1 MASFQRV
8 IVSANPGTHMLYDSK
23 AVGLPSLRATRSN
36 PDCVVARAARNNGSE
51 HPGMSFRD
59 IYAILSILL
68 HVSAADS
75 ECPALS
81 EADEGWKRESGVG
94 WLKRVKPQAASPKL
108 PTLRFRG
115 KIVLGFAVVLAISA
129 ASLGI
134 AWLGFQRISDGV
146 MSYRNSVA
154 EADLARNID
163 RELISYQSLARYYVV
178 TGKED
183 DAQAALTAEA
193 SLREAILQSMKGSTN
208 PARTEQIVK
217 LEREFRIFTKIFAD
231 ILKVK
236 RESALL
242 TQNQLTRGGAMLRYK
257 FDDLASNAAEAELPA
272 VELGAKQVI
281 AQYLSVVA
289 LANTFVIN
297 SDQAVASSALAR
309 LKFVENSLHA
319 IASSD
324 AKIVVAM
331 QEIDGLLGEYRQTL
345 GKLVD
350 NAKSIDEFVTEMTES
365 GAAIMQGSSAMKA
378 DLLSDQQRLES
389 ESDATVHET
398 ERMVAMLAAGGFI
411 FGGLLALMLG
421 KGISKPMTA
430 MCKAM
435 RELAGGNFD
444 VVLPGLGRNDELG
457 EMAGAVEEFKL
468 QAIAKAERDAAAHE
482 AQNRAAS
489 EARRAELIRFADNFE
504 AAVGAIVSNVSA
516 SAVQLESAADT
527 LTRTAEITE
536 DLAGQVAGASEEA
549 STNMQSVAAATEEL
563 SQSVDEIGRRVRE
576 SNRIAEGA
584 VLQAQQ
590 TDARIGKLTRAAQQI
605 GDVVKLITAI
615 AEQTNL
621 LALNATIEAARAG
634 EAGRGFA
641 VVASEVKSLASQTAK
656 ATDEISSH
664 IAGMQDATRESVTAI
679 KEIGHTIGQISK
691 VASSIA
697 SAVEQQS
704 SATQEIARSV
714 QGVALGTQEVA
725 GNITQVN
732 RGATETGS
740 ASEEVLNSA
749 KTLSSESARLRQELD
764 RFMTTIRAA

>member
-1 MASFQRV
+1 M
-8 IVSANPGTHMLYDSK
+8 
-23 AVGLPSLRATRSN
+23 GL
-36 PDCVVARAARNNGSE
+36 
-51 HPGMSFRD
+51 
-59 IYAILSILL
+59 
-68 HVSAADS
+68 
-75 ECPALS
+75 
-81 EADEGWKRESGVG
+81 
-94 WLKRVKPQAASPKL
+94 LKRVRPQSVSLKL

-115 KIVLGFAVVLAISA
+115 KVLFGFAVVLAISA

-178 TGKED
+178 TAKED
-183 DAQAALTAEA
+183 DAKAALSAEA
-193 SLREAILQSMKGSTN
+193 SLRDAILQSMKGAIN
-208 PARTEQIVK
+208 PARIEQIVK

-242 TQNQLTRGGAMLRYK
+242 TQNQLTRGGTMLRYK
-257 FDDLASNAAEAELPA
+257 FDDLASNAAEAGLPA
-272 VELGAKQVI
+272 VEFGAKQVI
-281 AQYLSVVA
+281 SQYLSVIA

-297 SDQAVASSALAR
+297 SDQTVASSALAL
-309 LKFVENSLHA
+309 LKFVENSLRA
-319 IASSD
+319 ISSND
-324 AKIVVAM
+324 EKIVVAIK
-331 QEIDGLLGEYRQTL
+331 EIFGLLEEYRQSL
-345 GKLVD
+345 SKLID
-350 NAKSIDEFVTEMTES
+350 NAKGIEELVAEMADS
-365 GAAIMQGSSAMKA
+365 AGAITQGSNVMKA
-378 DLLSDQQRLES
+378 DLLSDQQRLEN
-389 ESDATVHET
+389 ESDATVRET
-398 ERMVAMLAAGGFI
+398 ERMVLMLAAGGFLL
-411 FGGLLALMLG
+411 GGALALMLG
-421 KGISKPMTA
+421 RGISRPMTA

-444 VVLPGLGRNDELG
+444 VVLPGLGRKDELG

-468 QAIAKAERDAAAHE
+468 QAIAKAERDAAAHD
-482 AQNRAAS
+482 AQNRTAS

-504 AAVGAIVSNVSA
+504 TAVGAIVSNVSA
-516 SAVQLESAADT
+516 SAVQLESAAGT

-536 DLAGQVAGASEEA
+536 ELSGQVAGASEEA
-549 STNMQSVAAATEEL
+549 STNMQSVAAATEQL

-576 SNRIAEGA
+576 SNRIAEAA

-641 VVASEVKSLASQTAK
+641 VVAAEVKSLANQTAK

-664 IAGMQDATRESVTAI
+664 IAGMQDATQESVAAI
-679 KEIGHTIGQISK
+679 KEIGQTIGQISK
-691 VASSIA
+691 IASTIA

-714 QGVALGTQEVA
+714 QSVALGTQEVA

-749 KTLSSESARLRQELD
+749 QTLSTESTRLRQELD

>member
-1 MASFQRV
+1 
-8 IVSANPGTHMLYDSK
+8 
-23 AVGLPSLRATRSN
+23 
-36 PDCVVARAARNNGSE
+36 
-51 HPGMSFRD
+51 
-59 IYAILSILL
+59 
-68 HVSAADS
+68 
-75 ECPALS
+75 
-81 EADEGWKRESGVG
+81 
-94 WLKRVKPQAASPKL
+94 
-108 PTLRFRG
+108 LRFRG

-146 MSYRNSVA
+146 MLYRNSVT

-183 DAQAALTAEA
+183 DAKSASTAEA
-193 SLREAILQSMKGSTN
+193 SLKDAILQSMKSSTN
-208 PARTEQIVK
+208 PARIEQIVK
-217 LEREFRIFTKIFAD
+217 LEREFRTFTKIFAE

-236 RESALL
+236 RDSALL
-242 TQNQLTRGGAMLRYK
+242 TQNQLMRGGTLLRYK

-272 VELGAKQVI
+272 VELGAKQVTS
-281 AQYLSVVA
+281 QYLSVVT

-297 SDQAVASSALAR
+297 SDQTVAASALAR
-309 LKFVENSLHA
+309 LKFVENSLRA
-319 IASSD
+319 ISTAND
-324 AKIVVAM
+324 KIVAAIT
-331 QEIDGLLGEYRQTL
+331 EISGMLDEYRETL
-345 GKLVD
+345 SKLIANSKEIEELV
-350 NAKSIDEFVTEMTES
+350 AEMADS
-365 GAAIMQGSSAMKA
+365 AAAITQGSNAMKA
-378 DLLSDQQRLES
+378 DLLSDQQRLEI

-398 ERMVAMLAAGGFI
+398 ERLVAMLAAGGFI
-411 FGGLLALMLG
+411 LGGVLALMLG
-421 KGISKPMTA
+421 KGISRPMTA

-457 EMAGAVEEFKL
+457 DMAGAVEEFKL
-468 QAIAKAERDAAAHE
+468 QAIAKAGRDAAAHE
-482 AQNRAAS
+482 AQNRAAG
-489 EARRAELIRFADNFE
+489 EVRRAELIRFADNFE

-516 SAVQLESAADT
+516 SAVQLESAAGT

-536 DLAGQVAGASEEA
+536 DLSGQAAGASEEA
-549 STNMQSVAAATEEL
+549 STNMQAVAAATEQL

-576 SNRIAEGA
+576 SSRIAEGA

-641 VVASEVKSLASQTAK
+641 VVASEVKSLANQTAK

-664 IAGMQDATRESVTAI
+664 IAGMQDATQESVTAI
-679 KEIGHTIGQISK
+679 KEIGHTIGQISTI
-691 VASSIA
+691 ASSIA
-697 SAVEQQS
+697 SAVEQQG

-740 ASEEVLNSA
+740 ASEDVLNSA
-749 KTLSSESARLRQELD
+749 QTLSSESTRLRQELD